1 LLPIPPYELLSAAEG
16 RIMRPTFVHVLTGL
30 LLGTALAGLLN
41 VPGRVVAHQESIP
54 PVRSPQVAKP
64 KKDIV
69 VRLSPGVER
78 SLVVKKAPPPKPR
91 VVVREVVVR
100 TFVPAPKLPAVE
112 PSPPKPAARPKPAPA
127 SAPPPPPPPPKTVLS
142 QAQSPSSDDD
152 EEEEEDDEDDDDDDG
167 GGEGDEGSD
176 DGAEG
181 DDDD

>member
-1 LLPIPPYELLSAAEG
+1 LSAAEG

-41 VPGRVVAHQESIP
+41 VPGQVIAHQESIP

-69 VRLSPGVER
+69 VRLSPRIER

-91 VVVREVVVR
+91 VVVREVIVR
-100 TFVPAPKLPAVE
+100 TFVPAPQLPAAQ
-112 PSPPKPAARPKPAPA
+112 PPPPNPTARPKPAPA
-127 SAPPPPPPPPKTVLS
+127 PAPPPPPAPAKTVLS
-142 QAQSPSSDDD
+142 QAQSPSPSDDD
-152 EEEEEDDEDDDDDDG
+152 DEEEDDEDDDG
-167 GGEGDEGSD
+167 GGESDDDSD
-176 DGAEG
+176 DGAGG

>member
-1 LLPIPPYELLSAAEG
+1 LSAAEG

-41 VPGRVVAHQESIP
+41 VPGQVIAHQESIP

-69 VRLSPGVER
+69 VRLSPRIER
-78 SLVVKKAPPPKPR
+78 SLVVRKAPPPKPR
-91 VVVREVVVR
+91 VVVREVIVR
-100 TFVPAPKLPAVE
+100 TFVPAPQPAAAQ
-112 PSPPKPAARPKPAPA
+112 PPPAKPVARPKPAPA
-127 SAPPPPPPPPKTVLS
+127 PAPPPPPAPAKTVLS

-152 EEEEEDDEDDDDDDG
+152 DEEEEDDEDDDG
-167 GGEGDEGSD
+167 GGESDDDSD
-176 DGAEG
+176 DGAGG

>member
-1 LLPIPPYELLSAAEG
+1 LSAAEG

-69 VRLSPGVER
+69 VRLSPRVER
-78 SLVVKKAPPPKPR
+78 SLVMKKAPPPKPR
-91 VVVREVVVR
+91 VVVKEVVVR
-100 TFVPAPKLPAVE
+100 TFVPTPHPVAAQ
-112 PSPPKPAARPKPAPA
+112 PSPPKPAGRPKPAPA
-127 SAPPPPPPPPKTVLS
+127 TAPPSAAPPPPPPPKTVFS
-142 QAQSPSSDDD
+142 QAQSPSASD
-152 EEEEEDDEDDDDDDG
+152 DDDDDDG
-167 GGEGDEGSD
+167 GDDEDSGDDDSD
-176 DGAEG
+176 DDAGG

>member
-1 LLPIPPYELLSAAEG
+1 LSAAEG

-41 VPGRVVAHQESIP
+41 VPGQVVAHQESIP

-69 VRLSPGVER
+69 IRLSPRIER

-91 VVVREVVVR
+91 VVVREVIVR
-100 TFVPAPKLPAVE
+100 TFVPAPQPPAGE
-112 PSPPKPAARPKPAPA
+112 PSPPKPTARPKPAPTP
-127 SAPPPPPPPPKTVLS
+127 APPPPPPPAKTVLS

-152 EEEEEDDEDDDDDDG
+152 DDDEEEDDEDDDG
-167 GGEGDEGSD
+167 GGESDDDSD
-176 DGAEG
+176 DGAGG